1 MTEKKDVKEL
11 IAKKNAE
18 KVAESQGAKVETAKA
33 EKVDT
38 AQAAAIAGMK
48 PGDIIPHTEQLAA
61 KSMPPMDLL
70 IQVGATPSNFVAKV
84 NELKALAHVRNLF
97 GSAHHTVMYY
107 QVELQSYMKRYYWVA
122 VHNSHLKL
130 EGTKEAIAE
139 QLAAKSPGTVVHVM
153 KTDEHAA
160 KDAEYMDLG
169 SMELPATMLAK
180 S

>member
-1 MTEKKDVKEL
+1 MTEKKSVAEVLASKKDTT
-11 IAKKNAE
+11 AK
-18 KVAESQGAKVETAKA
+18 AESQGAKAVPEK
-33 EKVDT
+33 EVKKVDT
-38 AQAAAIAGMK
+38 AQAAAIAAMK
-48 PGDIIPHTEQLAA
+48 PGDILPHTEQLAA

-169 SMELPATMLAK
+169 SMELPAGAK
-180 S
+180 F